1 MNPASGERLPA
12 RLPPREGYGD
22 GAYRRALRMETTGE
36 RTRAELV
43 DDFHHFAVRID
54 VRAGRVVDVVG
65 EDVRIPW
72 TTCAG
77 ALAPLRAMVGA
88 SVTRSLS
95 ALRAHTEARRQ
106 CTHLHDIACLAVAHA
121 ARAAGREG
129 TTRRRYDVA
138 LPDRRRGAT
147 RAVLERD
154 GEVRLV
160 WSLDRSGIVEAIP
173 DAFAGLPLAGR
184 RFQARLAALEDP
196 DEAEAAWVLQR
207 AVFIGTGRRHDFES
221 MRVAAEFAAVV
232 GGRCHSFA
240 SERVDRAFK
249 IPNTVRDF
257 TRDTGDLFRR
267 DE

>member
-1 MNPASGERLPA
+1 MNETSGERRA
-12 RLPPREGYGD
+12 PRDGYGE
-22 GAYRRALRMETTGE
+22 GAFRRALRMETTAN

-43 DDFHHFAVRID
+43 DDFHHFAVRVD
-54 VRAGRVVDVVG
+54 VRGGQVVDIAG
-65 EDVRIPW
+65 EDVQIPW

-88 SVTRSLS
+88 PVTRSLA
-95 ALRAHTEARRQ
+95 ALRAHTDARLQ
-106 CTHLHDIACLAVAHA
+106 CTHLHDLACLAVAHA
-121 ARAAGREG
+121 ARSLEG
-129 TTRRRYDVA
+129 GGATQRRYDVT
-138 LPDRRRGAT
+138 LPDRRRGAS

-154 GEVRLV
+154 GAPCLV
-160 WSLDRSGIVEAIP
+160 WSLERTEIVDGVP

-184 RFQARLAALEDP
+184 RFQERLATLEDP
-196 DEAEAAWVLQR
+196 DEAEAASVLQR